1 MFNFPFS
8 LWHDIIHVR
17 FYQTNFQTNMS
28 QRQWIVI
35 IGVWVMVFLF
45 LGFPSSWEK
54 VFAILTGLLII
65 FLAYRIR
72 FKEAVPSKESVFTD
86 SMPPARPAASPTAT
100 PDAKQ

>member
-1 MFNFPFS
+1 
-8 LWHDIIHVR
+8 
-17 FYQTNFQTNMS
+17 MS

-86 SMPPARPAASPTAT
+86 SSSRPNPPVT

>member
-86 SMPPARPAASPTAT
+86 QHAAGQVLPLSPAT